1 MAGNKY
7 ALSHILSLLSNGP
20 ASLPTICDYLNTKMG
35 YMQPSNMEVVGLLK
49 PKNGIVKLGDG
60 NYSLASD
67 SSNSS

>member
-7 ALSHILSLLSNGP
+7 ALRHIQSLLSNGP

-49 PKNGIVKLGDG
+49 PKNGIVKLKAG
-60 NYSLASD
+60 NYSLAS
-67 SSNSS
+67 SNSS